1 MKCWFLTNL
10 SRIPDCNS
18 HLWEEGSRAGTV
30 GCPPPPQTVFWE
42 CLQSGRWGMCKKKT
56 LDPCNVPSNPALL
69 LQGETHSAPSRS
81 SLGTAA
87 SSLLP
92 APCFPFIQKP
102 HSPKQHS
109 LPTSNFLLH
118 RRKDAS
124 GDPHTPTQHSL
135 HVWNR
140 SMDLVA
146 MINQLPLRA

>member
-30 GCPPPPQTVFWE
+30 GCPPPRQYSESAYNQEDGACARKRHLTHAMFLPTQL
-42 CLQSGRWGMCKKKT
+42 CSSR
-56 LDPCNVPSNPALL
+56 
-69 LQGETHSAPSRS
+69 GETHSAPSRS

-102 HSPKQHS
+102 HFPKQHS